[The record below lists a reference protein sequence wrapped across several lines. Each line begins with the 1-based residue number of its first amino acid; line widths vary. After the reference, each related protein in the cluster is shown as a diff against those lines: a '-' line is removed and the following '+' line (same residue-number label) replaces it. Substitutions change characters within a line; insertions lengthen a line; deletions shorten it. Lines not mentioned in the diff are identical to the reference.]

1 MPVTPAETAA
11 NFADQNTA
19 LKLRKTTEQ
28 IERLVIFTD
37 AKAIVVDLAKLTVTL
52 AGMVLKIGAKI
63 LSVVLEIIKQFPN
76 TPFGVVISVCLGL
89 RIRSIQNTGRL
100 LVPVLMPRLVAF
112 GLGNGAIAGW
122 ANAGWSSAGL
132 TGCSRNLAAK
142 LRKVSG

>member
-11 NFADQNTA
+11 NFADLNTA

-63 LSVVLEIIKQFPN
+63 LSVVLDIINQFPN